1 MLFGGSEIPVCQS
14 IGLRV
19 GLELI
24 GKCQHVLVDEPP
36 CLKHLMVVS
45 FLLLICLVEI
55 PIEIHLGILLEEF
68 EHLLLGLVQHI
79 EAHNGKLLLLNPFLE
94 IRHFLLRYCFLSFT
108 QSLIIGQFPTQSTH
122 HIALQHSLVRQARS
136 SEIIA
141 ETGVDGRQYLP
152 KTHVVLLQK
161 RGDVE
166 VLEILL
172 QGFHLFL
179 REIVETGEVVEVGD
193 ITEQL
198 LRIDMVVVDVLKVGQ
213 HEFAPRIELVEGFI
227 HHFPILLI
235 CLFVCLIET
244 ANQFYRVSHFQR
256 GERLEKF
263 GNGEICRCP
272 QRSIGYGEYVLI
284 EKQTGTLIR
293 KNNRQILK
301 ITITLLVQ
309 ILCY

>member
-1 MLFGGSEIPVCQS
+1 MLLGGCEIPVCQS

-24 GKCQHVLVDEPP
+24 RKCLHVLVDEPP
-36 CLKHLMVVS
+36 CFKHLMVVC

-68 EHLLLGLVQHI
+68 EHLLLGFVQHI
-79 EAHNGKLLLLNPFLE
+79 ETHNGKLLLLNPFLE
-94 IRHFLLRYCFLSFT
+94 IRHFLLRYYLLSFT
-108 QSLIIGQFPTQSTH
+108 QSLIVGQFPTQSTH
-122 HIALQHSLVRQARS
+122 HIAFQHSFVCQTRR

-193 ITEQL
+193 ITEQM

-256 GERLEKF
+256 
-263 GNGEICRCP
+263 
-272 QRSIGYGEYVLI
+272 
-284 EKQTGTLIR
+284 
-293 KNNRQILK
+293 
-301 ITITLLVQ
+301 
-309 ILCY
+309 